1 MFCSEKTF
9 NLQQFLGIPWTL
21 HEAAVLEGVT

>member
-1 MFCSEKTF
+1 MLCSEKTF